1 MEYILGII
9 GWVKANKKKT
19 VIGLAVILILL
30 NLLGV
35 IGGGECGEA
44 ECSTATTS
52 HICSGVC
59 AHGLGS

>member
-9 GWVKANKKKT
+9 SWVKANKKKT
-19 VIGLAVILILL
+19 VIGLVVILILL

-35 IGGGECGEA
+35 IGGGECGESA
-44 ECSTATTS
+44 CSTATTN

>member
-35 IGGGECGEA
+35 IGGGEC
-44 ECSTATTS
+44 
-52 HICSGVC
+52 
-59 AHGLGS
+59 

>member
-19 VIGLAVILILL
+19 VIGLVVILILL

-44 ECSTATTS
+44 ACTATTS
-52 HICSGVC
+52 HLCSGVC
-59 AHGLGS
+59 NHGLGS